1 MALDTETAMKLIAG
15 RPWHHDFEVAPGVR
29 THGSYDPRQLWKLLD
44 LPVDMSGMSV
54 ADVGASNG
62 YFSFEAR
69 KRGAR
74 VVAFDF
80 RHKDNSGFGL
90 AQHINGMADIEHHQI
105 NVLEIS
111 SREFGRFD
119 VVLALGLLYHV
130 ADPYRALANCAQIA
144 GDRLLV
150 ESYCIDSSLGP
161 ELANE
166 PVMRFISDPVRFPGP
181 GNLAN
186 DRSNFWSFTSTCLR
200 RMTEDVEFEVAQVTV
215 NGDRVVLDARRSPDE
230 GQARLSLA
238 YDCISAVPARD
249 DRNLAK
255 FGLYFSASRQPH
267 HFRICPKHEVAWLDS
282 APVFDQAQP
291 LSAVTTTGSGD
302 ALQVHCCV

>member
-1 MALDTETAMKLIAG
+1 MALDRETALKLVAG
-15 RPWHHDFEVAPGVR
+15 RPWHHDFEIVPGVR
-29 THGSYDPRQLWKLLD
+29 THGTYDPSRLWKTLD
-44 LPVDMSGMSV
+44 LPSDLSGMSI

-90 AQHINGMADIEHHQI
+90 AQHINGMTDIEHHQI

-111 SREFGRFD
+111 RREFGRFD

-130 ADPYRALANCAQIA
+130 ADPYRALTNCAQIA
-144 GDRLLV
+144 ENRLLV
-150 ESYCIDSSLGP
+150 ESYCIDSSLQAS
-161 ELANE
+161 LANE

-186 DRSNFWSFTSTCLR
+186 DQSNFWGFTSTCLH
-200 RMTEDVEFEVAQVTV
+200 RMAEDIGLNVTRVNV
-215 NGDRVVLDARRSPDE
+215 NGDRVLLDARRSPDDDRT
-230 GQARLSLA
+230 RLSLA
-238 YDCISAVPARD
+238 YDCVAAIPARD
-249 DRNLAK
+249 ERNLPE
-255 FGLYFSASRQPH
+255 SW
-267 HFRICPKHEVAWLDS
+267 V
-282 APVFDQAQP
+282 VF
-291 LSAVTTTGSGD
+291 
-302 ALQVHCCV
+302 